1 MKNWGILFGI
11 MALLTVSPTIIAQE
25 DDEDDFR
32 TEAEKKADREA
43 AEYWDNLEDD
53 EIERKGFF
61 AGIYVGALFADK
73 YSAHLY
79 DGYGFERDGTKITD
93 FARSWMY
100 QSLLETYGKEAIGR
114 PDRIA
119 QELNVGPGEYEFN
132 ASDMP
137 VNLKYNIAFSF
148 GLHGRYHFDD
158 RNALL
163 FNINFSKLVVN
174 GQFTIEKTNSIPVSA
189 PSDPGGINYSD
200 QVQRFG
206 IRGEEQR
213 VMLQAGYQRILG
225 KNQLLNP
232 LIELGVDLTF
242 AKFDGLNAEVNS
254 LVMNLEKN
262 FDRYGNL
269 TEEARNLTG
278 VGVGAFGGLGLQL
291 ELGGKWTMQLV
302 YDLVFQKIDLSNDTK
317 YGLHHNIGLRAIY
330 NI

>member
-1 MKNWGILFGI
+1 MKYWSTLIGIF
-11 MALLTVSPTIIAQE
+11 LLLAVAPNTFAQE
-25 DDEDDFR
+25 DEDDFR

-43 AEYWDNLEDD
+43 AEFWENLEDD
-53 EIERKGFF
+53 ETERKGFF

-73 YSAHLY
+73 YSTHLY

-93 FARSWMY
+93 FTRSWMY
-100 QSLLETYGKEAIGR
+100 QSLLETYGKLAVGR

-137 VNLKYNIAFSF
+137 VNLTYNIAFSF
-148 GLHGRYHFDD
+148 GLHGRYHFDN

-174 GQFTIEKTNSIPVSA
+174 GQFTIEKTNSTPISD
-189 PSDPGGINYSD
+189 PSDPGAINYSD
-200 QVQRFG
+200 KIQTFG

-225 KNQLLNP
+225 KGQLLNP

-242 AKFDGLNAEVNS
+242 SKFDGNKAEVNS
-254 LVMNLEKN
+254 LVMDLEMN
-262 FDRYGNL
+262 YDRFGNL
-269 TEEARNLTG
+269 SQEARNLTG

-302 YDLVFQKIDLSNDTK
+302 YDAVFQKIALGNDTK
-317 YGLHHNIGLRAIY
+317 HRFHHNIGLRAIY